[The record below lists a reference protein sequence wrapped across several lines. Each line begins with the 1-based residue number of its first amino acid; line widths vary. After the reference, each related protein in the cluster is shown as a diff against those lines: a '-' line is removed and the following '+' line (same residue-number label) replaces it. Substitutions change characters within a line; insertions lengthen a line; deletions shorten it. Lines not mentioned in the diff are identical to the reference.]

1 MIPGLFWCLVVLA
14 GQLWLLHLVD
24 RRVASMPRLP
34 PEELSPSEDPR
45 GGASPPA

>member
-1 MIPGLFWCLVVLA
+1 MITGLLWCLAVLA

-34 PEELSPSEDPR
+34 PEDIPPSEAPR

>member
-1 MIPGLFWCLVVLA
+1 MINGLLWCLAVLA

-24 RRVASMPRLP
+24 RRVASMSRLP
-34 PEELSPSEDPR
+34 PEDLTPPDDPL

>member
-1 MIPGLFWCLVVLA
+1 MIEGLLWCLAALA

-34 PEELSPSEDPR
+34 SQDLPSSEDPPS
-45 GGASPPA
+45 GASPSG